1 MRFYELFAN
10 QKTPLIYSVT
20 DLKIMFGL
28 EKKYKLTADFIKRVI
43 DTAQKELNEKSPYS
57 FEYKPLKT
65 GRKITRIKFY
75 PIVIRENADAEHE
88 RKEIKKRLTPGWL
101 LERQILLYLREHY
114 MFSTPEIK
122 NNIDLFEQAQKEI
135 DDLLY
140 FLSEVKAKA
149 NRANNPKG
157 YLINALRKKM
167 KNKNY

>member
-65 GRKITRIKFY
+65 GRKITRINFY
-75 PIVIRENADAEHE
+75 PVVIRENADAELE

-114 MFSTPEIK
+114 MFSTP
-122 NNIDLFEQAQKEI
+122 
-135 DDLLY
+135 
-140 FLSEVKAKA
+140 
-149 NRANNPKG
+149 
-157 YLINALRKKM
+157 
-167 KNKNY
+167 